1 MALFNGLP
9 MARIFG
15 GWADWSL
22 ASVRCDFLH
31 GRAAAERWG
40 FLDFW
45 MGWRPMKS
53 AACFFQKWGY
63 GYGSIMINT
72 YKILQVRVFRAMNI
86 QLPAISWKTR
96 GTWFRPSWPYREEMT
111 LTYVRIKEWAPLW
124 FCSSAI
130 WIQRFPV
137 QVVATWPCA
146 LRSQGAGDISGVC
159 LRGLRISLL
168 LPIRLDMKGW
178 LSLWFP
184 QKHHC
189 NFNHEP
195 AAVRGC
201 ITC

>member
-1 MALFNGLP
+1 MVCPWPEFWGMSRLKPRFLQCDAASCTAALLQRG
-9 MARIFG
+9 
-15 GWADWSL
+15 
-22 ASVRCDFLH
+22 
-31 GRAAAERWG
+31 E
-40 FLDFW
+40 DFW
-45 MGWRPMKS
+45 ISGWEDAPWKVRHV
-53 AACFFQKWGY
+53 FFPKVRIWLW
-63 GYGSIMINT
+63 INT

-159 LRGLRISLL
+159 LRGPRISLL